1 MSNSKPVT
9 ILAISSYFKGEAF
22 LRQAKAEGARV
33 LLLTEEKIAG
43 EKWPRESI
51 DEVFLMP
58 DLSKTQDVI
67 NAVSYLYRGQWID
80 RIVALDEY
88 DIENVATLREHLRLP
103 GMGQTATRFF
113 RDKLAM
119 RMKIDENGILVPP
132 FTGVFNYDRVR
143 EYMDRVPPPW
153 VLKPRTEAGAM
164 GIKKINNSEELWR
177 WFDQLGDQQ
186 SSFLLEQ
193 FIPGDVFH
201 VDSIIWDGEILYAS
215 SQQYGQPPMSVAHGG
230 GVFTTRTLPA
240 DSDEAIALQ
249 KMNAQVIQ
257 ALGMYRGV
265 THAEYIRAHE
275 DGRYYFL
282 EIAGRVGG
290 AHISDLIEAASGIN
304 PWSEWARIEIASIR
318 GENYTLPTPQPKYGG
333 LLVCLSRQEYPDL
346 SGYQDSE
353 VVWRIDKKN
362 HAGLIV
368 TSEKPERVRELLDQY
383 TERFGYD
390 FLAVAPPKDKPT
402 H

>member
-1 MSNSKPVT
+1 MSDTKPVT

-33 LLLTEEKIAG
+33 LLLTEERIAG

-58 DLSKTQDVI
+58 DLTKTQDVI
-67 NAVSYLYRGQWID
+67 HAVSYLLRGQWID

-88 DIENVATLREHLRLP
+88 DVENVATLREHLRLP

-119 RMKIDENGILVPP
+119 RMKADENGILVPP
-132 FTGVFNYDRVR
+132 FTPVFNYDSLR

-164 GIKKINNSEELWR
+164 GIKKLNNSEELWR
-177 WFDQLGDQQ
+177 LFDQLGDQQ
-186 SSFLLEQ
+186 SGFLLEQ
-193 FIPGDVFH
+193 FVPGDVFH
-201 VDSIIWDGEILYAS
+201 VDSLIWDSNILFAS
-215 SQQYGQPPMSVAHGG
+215 AQQYGQPPMTVAHGG
-230 GVFTTRTLPA
+230 GVFTTRTLPP
-240 DSDEAIALQ
+240 DSAEATSLQAL
-249 KMNAQVIQ
+249 NAEVIQ
-257 ALGMYRGV
+257 ALGMTRGV
-265 THAEYIRAHE
+265 THAEFIRGHD

-290 AHISDLIEAASGIN
+290 ANISDLIENATGIN
-304 PWSEWARIEIASIR
+304 PWAEWARIEVAGAR
-318 GENYTLPTPQPKYGG
+318 NETYQLPTSQGKYGG
-333 LLVCLSRQEYPDL
+333 LLICLSRQETPDL
-346 SGYQDSE
+346 SSYQDSE
-353 VVWRIDKKN
+353 VVWRLDKKN
-362 HAGLIV
+362 HAGLII
-368 TSEKPERVRELLDQY
+368 TSDKPERVQELLSSY
-383 TERFGYD
+383 AERFAQD